1 MFLDRLLGLGV
12 AGAHTTTP
20 PPLSAPPGPSAPI
33 GPPLPPPPTF
43 SWTEWDAHM
52 STVIGIV
59 LLTALYLYG
68 ITVLRRR
75 NGWAPRTPWGQ
86 AALFLSGMVVLF
98 FSLNGPVHDLS
109 DTFLFSAHM
118 VQHLLL
124 SLAVPPLLLVGT
136 PGWMLRPFLKNAR
149 VAAIAGAITRPVR
162 CFIIFN
168 VVIAAWHLPPLYNTA
183 MAHHSVHIVQHL
195 TFLVASVLM
204 WWPFLSPL
212 PELPR
217 LAYPGQMLYCFLMV
231 IPMSIVAIYIAMA
244 DHVLYPAYSVAPRVW
259 DITPMSDQQIG
270 GLIMWVPGG
279 LLFYVVM
286 TFVFFKW
293 AGRDTDTTAG
303 AQVDWRPARPT
314 RAPAPSA
321 PPPVTV
327 RHDRSSSY

>member
-1 MFLDRLLGLGV
+1 MHAPLMTAVVHPV
-12 AGAHTTTP
+12 AQ
-20 PPLSAPPGPSAPI
+20 I
-33 GPPLPPPPTF
+33 G
-43 SWTEWDAHM
+43 WTNWTIHW
-52 STVIGIV
+52 STVIGLV
-59 LLTALYLYG
+59 ALGALYELG
-68 ITVLRRR
+68 ARRVQR
-75 NGWAPRTPWGQ
+75 Q
-86 AALFLSGMVVLF
+86 AAASGNEMPTLHTSQRISF
-98 FSLNGPVHDLS
+98 FSALLVIFVSLNGPLHDLS
-109 DTFLFSAHM
+109 DVFLFSAHM

-124 SLAVPPLLLVGT
+124 SLLMPPLILAGT
-136 PGWMLRPFLKNAR
+136 PGWLLRPLLENRAVNR
-149 VAAIAGAITRPVR
+149 IAHALTKPIR

-183 MAHHSVHIVQHL
+183 MEYHPVHIVQHL
-195 TFLVASVLM
+195 MFMAASVIM

-259 DITPMSDQQIG
+259 GLTPLSDQQIG

-293 AGRDTDTTAG
+293 AGRDTDTTEG
-303 AQVDWRPARPT
+303 AQVDWRPNRPPARPVPS
-314 RAPAPSA
+314 PARS
-321 PPPVTV
+321 VTV
-327 RHDRSSSY
+327 RQDRSSI

>member
-1 MFLDRLLGLGV
+1 MVLPSRIASIIAVHPV
-12 AGAHTTTP
+12 AQVGWVN
-20 PPLSAPPGPSAPI
+20 
-33 GPPLPPPPTF
+33 
-43 SWTEWDAHM
+43 WTIHW
-52 STVIGIV
+52 STVVG
-59 LLTALYLYG
+59 L
-68 ITVLRRR
+68 
-75 NGWAPRTPWGQ
+75 
-86 AALFLSGMVVLF
+86 AALGGVYLWGARRVQARAAEAGVDVPVLHGRQKVAFFSGLLVIF
-98 FSLNGPVHDLS
+98 ASLNGPLHDLS
-109 DTFLFSAHM
+109 DYYLFSAHM

-136 PGWMLRPFLKNAR
+136 PGWLLRPLLANRAIGSVAR
-149 VAAIAGAITRPVR
+149 AITAPIR

-183 MAHHSVHIVQHL
+183 MAYHPVHIVQHL
-195 TFLVASVLM
+195 TFMAASVLM

-244 DHVLYPAYSVAPRVW
+244 DHVLYPAYSIAPRMW
-259 DITPMSDQQIG
+259 GITPLSDQQIG

-293 AGRDTDTTAG
+293 AARDTDTTAG
-303 AQVDWRPARPT
+303 AQVDWRPAGPT
-314 RAPAPSA
+314 RAKTA
-321 PPPVTV
+321 PPPQSVTV
-327 RHDRSSSY
+327 PQDRSSRY

>member
-1 MFLDRLLGLGV
+1 MEFGFHFAVFALVHPV
-12 AGAHTTTP
+12 AQV
-20 PPLSAPPGPSAPI
+20 
-33 GPPLPPPPTF
+33 
-43 SWTEWDAHM
+43 SWTLWTVHW
-52 STVIGIV
+52 STVIG
-59 LLTALYLYG
+59 LSALGAAYLWG
-68 ITVLRRR
+68 AHHLRARAISAGTLPPVLRRSQR
-75 NGWAPRTPWGQ
+75 VA
-86 AALFLSGMVVLF
+86 FFSGLLVIFV
-98 FSLNGPVHDLS
+98 SLNGPLHDLS
-109 DTFLFSAHM
+109 DTYLFSAHM

-136 PGWMLRPFLKNAR
+136 PGWMLRPFLSNR
-149 VAAIAGAITRPVR
+149 TVAAIARSVTRPTR

-183 MAHHSVHIVQHL
+183 MEYHPVHIVQHL

-217 LAYPGQMLYCFLMV
+217 LSYPGQMLYCFLMV

-244 DHVLYPAYSVAPRVW
+244 DHVLYPAYSLAPRVW
-259 DITPMSDQQIG
+259 GMTPMSDQQIG

-303 AQVDWRPARPT
+303 AQVDWRPPRPS
-314 RAPAPSA
+314 RPVVRSHRS
-321 PPPVTV
+321 VTV
-327 RHDRSSSY
+327 QQDRSSSF